1 MTYFD
6 LVSSHVKRNG
16 GDSALIAAVADYLE
30 NTHPQDEPPWSQEF
44 DEICQAAVTYANG
57 KQERLRK
64 HKRAA
69 AKAKVKHP
77 APALNRRHR
86 QSLAQERH
94 AIRLAL
100 RQPNSASARRSM
112 LARLE
117 ELEKLIINSKRNR

>member
-1 MTYFD
+1 M
-6 LVSSHVKRNG
+6 
-16 GDSALIAAVADYLE
+16 
-30 NTHPQDEPPWSQEF
+30 
-44 DEICQAAVTYANG
+44 TYANG

-64 HKRAA
+64 HKRAV
-69 AKAKVKHP
+69 AKAEVKHP
-77 APALNRRHR
+77 APALNDRHR
-86 QSLAQERH
+86 QSLAQERQ

>member
-1 MTYFD
+1 MTYLD
-6 LVSSHVKRNG
+6 LVSSHIKRNG

-30 NTHPQDEPPWSQEF
+30 NAHPQDEPPWSQEF
-44 DEICQAAVTYANG
+44 DDICETAVAYANS

-64 HKRAA
+64 HKRV
-69 AKAKVKHP
+69 AKAKS
-77 APALNRRHR
+77 PALNGRHR

-100 RQPNSASARRSM
+100 REPNRVSARRAM

>member
-1 MTYFD
+1 MTYLD
-6 LVSSHVKRNG
+6 LVTSHIRRNG
-16 GDSALIAAVADYLE
+16 GDDALVSAVEDYLK
-30 NTHPQDEPPWSQEF
+30 NGHPHEEPPWSQEF

-64 HKRAA
+64 HERTA

-86 QSLAQERH
+86 QSLAQEHH

-117 ELEKLIINSKRNR
+117 ELEKLIINSTRNR

>member
-1 MTYFD
+1 MTYLD
-6 LVSSHVKRNG
+6 LVTSHIRRSG
-16 GDSALIAAVADYLE
+16 GDDALVSAVEDYLK
-30 NTHPQDEPPWSQEF
+30 NGHPDEEPPWSQEF

-64 HKRAA
+64 HKRV
-69 AKAKVKHP
+69 AKAKS
-77 APALNRRHR
+77 PALNRRHR

-117 ELEKLIINSKRNR
+117 ELEKLIINSKRKR